1 MSEFIA
7 YVKAHLIKDGTEEGR
22 KGQLGACPFSHR
34 VLLALEE
41 KELPYQIE
49 YINLDNKPEW
59 YEFPSE
65 ADVAAALSHLL
76 TFH

>member
-7 YVKAHLIKDGTEEGR
+7 YVKAHLIKDGREEGH

-41 KELPYQIE
+41 KGILYEIE
-49 YINLDNKPEW
+49 YINLDNKPDW
-59 YEFPSE
+59 
-65 ADVAAALSHLL
+65 
-76 TFH
+76 